1 MSTGPLSNHL
11 KHPNRWLLVAWTLP
25 LAVLVTACSS
35 QSDGAE
41 KSQSTTTPTTPEVE
55 VAIVEQS
62 NLSEPVQGQGTIAA
76 FQRSNIG
83 ALVQGPVDRIFVRV
97 GDRVARGAPLFRI
110 RQADYQRKV
119 NEALA
124 AVRLA
129 RAEAEQAERT
139 NERVQ
144 TLKPRGFVSLSRAE
158 QAETDVAVA
167 RARVSQAEAMAATA
181 QQALN
186 DTIVRAPYAAV
197 VTSRNVD
204 EGVYLST
211 FGVGGQSSVLELQE
225 VGIVVAVVSLPQ
237 DRLGQIR
244 KGQPA
249 RLFIEGFAQPLESQV
264 AIINDK
270 VDAQARTV
278 EVRLP
283 LRNPSYEVKPGL
295 SVRAEIATPPRSAL
309 VLPRRAIAGDSAA
322 PFAFVITNGT
332 IRKIAVRIRS
342 VDFDRV
348 EIQSGLQAG
357 QRIVLNP
364 ASTLRD
370 GMKVRESKVVLTSS
384 RTRNVAR

>member
-1 MSTGPLSNHL
+1 M
-11 KHPNRWLLVAWTLP
+11 
-25 LAVLVTACSS
+25 AVLVTACGS

-41 KSQSTTTPTTPEVE
+41 KPQTEATQTAPKVE

-83 ALVQGPVDRIFVRV
+83 ALVQGPVDRIYVRV

-110 RQADYQRKV
+110 RQADYQRRV
-119 NEALA
+119 SEALA

-129 RAEAEQAERT
+129 RAEAQQAERT

-144 TLKPRGFVSLSRAE
+144 ALKPRGFVSLSRAE

-186 DTIVRAPYAAV
+186 DTVVRSPYDAV

-225 VGIVVAVVSLPQ
+225 VGIVAAIVSIPQ

-244 KGQPA
+244 RGQPA
-249 RLFIEGFAQPLESQV
+249 RLFVEGFAQTFDSRV
-264 AIINDK
+264 TVINDK

-295 SVRAEIATPPRSAL
+295 SVRAEITTPPRPAL

-322 PFAFVITNGT
+322 PFAFVIAGGA
-332 IRKIAVRIRS
+332 IRKTALRIRPI
-342 VDFDRV
+342 DFDRV
-348 EIQSGLQAG
+348 EVITGLQAG
-357 QRIVLNP
+357 QRVVLNP

-370 GMKVRESKVVLTSS
+370 GMKVRDNRVVPTSNG
-384 RTRNVAR
+384 TRDVAR